1 MPNRPNLPSLPST
14 MQAVEIT
21 APGAPDVLQLGSRA
35 LPTLKPGELLIQVAA
50 AGINRP
56 DVEQRKGAYP
66 PPPGASDIPGL
77 EVAGTVVAMA
87 ADVQGWQ
94 LGDAVCALV
103 SGGGYA
109 EYCSAPALQ
118 CLPVPKGL
126 SMAEAAA
133 LPETFFTVWHNV
145 FDRVG
150 LKSGENFLVHG
161 GTSGIGTTAI
171 QLAHV
176 FGARVFATAGSARKC
191 EVCVELGADR
201 AINYKTEDF
210 VEVCKAESN
219 KAGMQV
225 ILDMVGGSYL
235 ARNMS
240 ALGIEGRMALI
251 ALMGGRESNVNLG
264 IMLMKRLTI
273 TGSALRPRSVA
284 EKGAIAA
291 SLREKV
297 WPLIE
302 AGKVKPVIDSVLP
315 LAQAAAAHA
324 RMESSEHI
332 GKIVLQLQ

>member
-1 MPNRPNLPSLPST
+1 M

-87 ADVQGWQ
+87 EDVRGWQ

-150 LKSGENFLVHG
+150 LKRGENFLVHG

-191 EVCVELGADR
+191 EVCVALGADR

>member
-87 ADVQGWQ
+87 EDVQGWQ

-201 AINYKTEDF
+201 AINYKTEDYVAVAKDF
-210 VEVCKAESN
+210 TGGKGLN
-219 KAGMQV
+219 V
-225 ILDMVGGSYL
+225 ILDMVGGDYIARDIAAL
-235 ARNMS
+235 AP
-240 ALGIEGRMALI
+240 EGRLVFI
-251 ALMGGRESNVNLG
+251 AFQKGRKAEIDFQP
-264 IMLMKRLTI
+264 IMLKRLTV
-273 TGSALRPRSVA
+273 TGSTLRPRDVA
-284 EKGAIAA
+284 FKSAVARELEERAWPWLASGKIAPIIQA
-291 SLREKV
+291 TFPLREAADAHR
-297 WPLIE
+297 LME
-302 AGKVKPVIDSVLP
+302 AGD
-315 LAQAAAAHA
+315 
-324 RMESSEHI
+324 HI
-332 GKIVLQLQ
+332 GKIMLTV

>member
-1 MPNRPNLPSLPST
+1 MPNHPNLPST
-14 MQAVEIT
+14 MLAVEIT
-21 APGAPDVLQLGSRA
+21 APGAPEVLQLGTRA
-35 LPTLKPGELLIQVAA
+35 LPTLKPGELLIKVAA

-87 ADVQGWQ
+87 DDVQGWQ
-94 LGDAVCALV
+94 VGDAVCALV

-150 LKSGENFLVHG
+150 LKRGENFLVHG

-176 FGARVFATAGSARKC
+176 FGARVYATAGSARKC

-225 ILDMVGGSYL
+225 ILDMVGASYL

-302 AGKVKPVIDSVLP
+302 AGKVKPVMDSVLP

>member
-1 MPNRPNLPSLPST
+1 
-14 MQAVEIT
+14 
-21 APGAPDVLQLGSRA
+21 
-35 LPTLKPGELLIQVAA
+35 
-50 AGINRP
+50 
-56 DVEQRKGAYP
+56 
-66 PPPGASDIPGL
+66 
-77 EVAGTVVAMA
+77 
-87 ADVQGWQ
+87 
-94 LGDAVCALV
+94 
-103 SGGGYA
+103 
-109 EYCSAPALQ
+109 
-118 CLPVPKGL
+118 
-126 SMAEAAA
+126 MAEAAA

-150 LKSGENFLVHG
+150 LKRGENFLVHG

-176 FGARVFATAGSARKC
+176 FGARVYATAGSARKC

-225 ILDMVGGSYL
+225 ILDMVGASYL

-302 AGKVKPVIDSVLP
+302 AGKVKPVMDSVLP

>member
-1 MPNRPNLPSLPST
+1 MPNRSNLPSLPST

-21 APGAPDVLQLGSRA
+21 APGAPEVLQLGARA
-35 LPTLKPGELLIQVAA
+35 LPTLGPGELLIKVAA

-87 ADVQGWQ
+87 EDVQGWQ
-94 LGDAVCALV
+94 AGDAVCALV

-126 SMAEAAA
+126 SMVEAAA

-145 FDRVG
+145 FDRVA
-150 LKSGENFLVHG
+150 LKPGENFLVHG

-225 ILDMVGGSYL
+225 ILDMVGASYL

-264 IMLMKRLTI
+264 IMLMKRLSI

-291 SLREKV
+291 RLREKV

-302 AGKVKPVIDSVLP
+302 SGKVKPVIDSVLP